1 VSLGAIGAA
10 ALLATGCGG
19 SEDAQAVPTASWFGY
34 DAAAT
39 LDFEQHG
46 VGRVGVREVSF
57 RSGVDRIEGYLVL
70 PRTSERRPAAVFL
83 HGAGGDR
90 AELLDRARQFAARG
104 GVALTLTAPS
114 TGATPPT
121 GLGAADALVWQR
133 DLAVRDVIAVRR
145 AVDVLASLPAVDS
158 ERVGFVGW
166 SAGARTGAI
175 LAGVE
180 SRIDAFVLMSGGA
193 VPVARY
199 VDAAPRD
206 LRSRVRTV
214 LGQVDPLRYIAG
226 ARPETLLLQYGTR
239 DQLVPRH
246 ALVAL
251 ARAAPA
257 GADVRWYDSGHE
269 LDGVASVEQL
279 DWLANKLELDRKPKR
294 WRPSWR

>member
-1 VSLGAIGAA
+1 MILAAIGAA

-34 DAAAT
+34 DATAN

-46 VGRVGVREVSF
+46 FGAGGVRDVSF
-57 RSGVDRIEGYLVL
+57 RSGGDRIDGYLVL
-70 PRTSERRPAAVFL
+70 PRTSERRPAVVLL
-83 HGAGGDR
+83 HGAGGNR
-90 AELLDRARQFAARG
+90 EQLLDRARQFAARG

-121 GLGAADALVWQR
+121 GLGAADALDWQR
-133 DLAVRDVIAVRR
+133 DLAIRDVVALRR
-145 AVDVLASLPAVDS
+145 AVDLLSTLPAVDP

-199 VDAAPRD
+199 VDAAPPD
-206 LRSRVRTV
+206 LRFRVRTV
-214 LGQVDPLRYIAG
+214 LGQVDPLRYIAR
-226 ARPETLLLQYGTR
+226 ARPEALLLQDGTR
-239 DQLVPRH
+239 DQVVPRH

-257 GADVRWYDSGHE
+257 GADVRWYDAGHE
-269 LDGVASVEQL
+269 LDGVASVEHL
-279 DWLANKLELDRKPKR
+279 DWLANRLELDGKPKR